1 LAASLSA
8 SLLAPHLKV
17 LAGGPPPCKADS
29 LVVANLRKGV
39 PGVRLS
45 PHYTSHAPLAQF
57 CGVNDTR
64 LNCTLCSSGWRGMKC
79 NVRSTVHPCTAGT
92 CLDSVRCPPGAPLTV
107 HVYARPLPGAPGP
120 GHCVNE
126 WVDGHASAEHRSVV
140 AALRASPRHTDAAGS
155 ACLLV
160 PWFDTLCNGN
170 RCSDTWSD
178 APKLELL
185 ARLAEALPHWGGDGR
200 NHLLFDFSSAHSPS
214 LPIGR
219 GIYAATAFWA
229 SGRSYRHGWDFSL
242 PLWDLRWRQSQ
253 APGPLAPSD
262 EYPAAAAAAA
272 AARAA
277 AAADLS
283 PRPLLL
289 SFKGQR
295 MFFCHHKLC
304 APPDLVSA
312 IRDGGLRPTASYGHS
327 WVRNRL
333 GALHNGQDI
342 VMATQCE
349 RELREPAACNA
360 TCKAR
365 CSTDRLL
372 YESLDYEQLMANSS
386 FALVLPG
393 IAPMSYRL
401 AEAMGFGAIP
411 VIASDFITLPFTRVL
426 DWRRFSVQAAESS
439 LEALPDR
446 LRAIPA
452 EVVADMRREARAA
465 YDRCFASPGQI
476 ALCTLDEIEA
486 THLL

>member
-1 LAASLSA
+1 MHVWTVEETPAVADAALAAWMLERQSDVWAEL
-8 SLLAPHLKV
+8 V
-17 LAGGPPPCKADS
+17 AG
-29 LVVANLRKGV
+29 V
-39 PGVRLS
+39 
-45 PHYTSHAPLAQF
+45 
-57 CGVNDTR
+57 
-64 LNCTLCSSGWRGMKC
+64 
-79 NVRSTVHPCTAGT
+79 
-92 CLDSVRCPPGAPLTV
+92 
-107 HVYARPLPGAPGP
+107 
-120 GHCVNE
+120 
-126 WVDGHASAEHRSVV
+126 
-140 AALRASPRHTDAAGS
+140 RASPRHVASPDD
-155 ACLLV
+155 ACLLL
-160 PWFDTLCNGN
+160 PWFDTSCTGN
-170 RCSDTWSD
+170 ICTHPASDTVKAEWLAAALGRLPGWAASRGGNTLLVD
-178 APKLELL
+178 LSSNHAP
-185 ARLAEALPHWGGDGR
+185 RLPV
-200 NHLLFDFSSAHSPS
+200 
-214 LPIGR
+214 GR
-219 GIYAATAFWA
+219 GIYAASSFWGA
-229 SGRSYRHGWDFSL
+229 DESYRHGFDLPL
-242 PLWDLRWRQSQ
+242 PLWNMRWAEYAGEGNAS
-253 APGPLAPSD
+253 AALARRNAS
-262 EYPAAAAAAA
+262 
-272 AARAA
+272 
-277 AAADLS
+277 
-283 PRPLLL
+283 RPLLL